1 MHVRMLAGLALALL
15 ACRSSPSVHV
25 PAAQQA
31 ATLDVAGFEPPFEQ
45 IPIARSFIAA
55 HRVTK
60 LLIHELT
67 PGTTTARSSEI
78 TEYDA
83 SGAPVRR
90 YTRSGTAAPVLVE
103 QITYTRD
110 EPPPAAPG
118 MPELTQKAVVL
129 DPAGRVAK
137 VRIDYEAS
145 SVIETSSYD
154 PAGNLI
160 RVAREVREAR
170 DPEDDAKTTQ
180 YEELRTYTA
189 GRLTRRTRGK
199 VGAAPFETL
208 DFFYDA
214 GGRFTEWRGSK
225 PGFGADRYFFAYAP
239 SGQLASMRFQ
249 EGPKPIYE
257 RSYTYDADGFL
268 LRIELKSSVAAMGSA
283 TFVLAYEL
291 ADGQTRQPI
300 AVTLPAPP
308 KQKTDADVLA
318 ALRRVFPAAAAG
330 AVKWGEID
338 GRPFLESITFQLP
351 AAQLDPAV
359 DPATDEPLKAKAC
372 SLRKALGFAECDC
385 EYLERGSTRAGVTV
399 VTFHVMLGC

>member
-60 LLIHELT
+60 LSIHELE

-90 YTRSGTAAPVLVE
+90 CIRSGTAAPVLVE

-118 MPELTQKAVVL
+118 TPGLIQKVVVL

-137 VRIDYEAS
+137 VRMDHGAS
-145 SVIETSSYD
+145 SVIEISSYD
-154 PAGNLI
+154 TAGNLI
-160 RVAREVREAR
+160 RMAREQRK
-170 DPEDDAKTTQ
+170 PEDDGATTR

-189 GRLTRRTRGK
+189 GQLTRRTRGK
-199 VGAAPFETL
+199 LGEAPFETL
-208 DFFYDA
+208 DFSYDA
-214 GGRFTEWRGSK
+214 GGRFSEWRGSK
-225 PGFGADRYFFAYAP
+225 PGFGDDRYFFTYGP

-249 EGPKPIYE
+249 EGPKAIYE
-257 RSYTYDADGFL
+257 RRYTYDADGFL
-268 LRIELKSSVAAMGSA
+268 LRIELVSSVAAMGSA

-291 ADGQTRQPI
+291 ADGRTHQPI

-308 KQKTDADVLA
+308 KQRTDADVLA
-318 ALRRVFPAAAAG
+318 ALRRVFPAASAG

-359 DPATDEPLKAKAC
+359 DPATDAPLKEKAC
-372 SLRKALGFAECDC
+372 TLRHALGIAECDC